1 MTVMRR
7 SFPLLALLGALAACG
22 SDDPGAIP
30 ACTGPVAMTVGSGS
44 TPKISWSPTCRVA
57 TLSVDPNSDFTVVWV
72 LRTAGDTNGI
82 TPPIDYG
89 ASPNGVMTLFGPG
102 PLQAGTTYRVRIL
115 RATGDTTLPFDVI
128 GGTYFTP

>member
-1 MTVMRR
+1 MPRSFLLMTV
-7 SFPLLALLGALAACG
+7 LGLLAACG

-44 TPKISWSPTCRVA
+44 TPRISWSPACRVA
-57 TLSVDPNSDFTVVWV
+57 TLTVDPNSDFTVVWV

-102 PLQAGTTYRVRIL
+102 PLQAGTPYRVRIL
-115 RATGDTTLPFDVI
+115 RATGDSTLPFAAV
-128 GGTYFTP
+128 GASYFTP